1 MISHTQPKDMRVDYD
16 FLNEIHFDLYISV
29 IYNANNSKILKMKYI
44 DWEHMESKRSRDFN
58 QVSLQEV

>member
-29 IYNANNSKILKMKYI
+29 IYKAKNSKILKMKYI
-44 DWEHMESKRSRDFN
+44 DWEHMESKRYRDFN